1 MPLRLNVAK
10 EKFRVYKKLPK
21 SILKQQGIEIKAP
34 ERTVREIYAG
44 TVMKRSVGTPETLKV
59 RVLRLKLDTYITKYF
74 YKRTDYWAL
83 EKDLKVKIGDLVLIR
98 LMDEAYTPK
107 VKFEIFKYIHQIGEM
122 ICPVTGRGVRA
133 LDYIDPTRT
142 DHIGN
147 FPENWQGSV
156 MENTLIQNMRALQL
170 SEELNN
176 KEDEFIVDEDDQDGE
191 TEV

>member
-1 MPLRLNVAK
+1 M
-10 EKFRVYKKLPK
+10 
-21 SILKQQGIEIKAP
+21 
-34 ERTVREIYAG
+34 
-44 TVMKRSVGTPETLKV
+44 
-59 RVLRLKLDTYITKYF
+59 
-74 YKRTDYWAL
+74 
-83 EKDLKVKIGDLVLIR
+83 KVKIGDLVLIR

-176 KEDEFIVDEDDQDGE
+176 KEDEFIVDDDDQDGE